1 MWMWLGSRHLTVHE
15 GLANKEDPSA
25 DGVKLELDTGV
36 DCRFLYC
43 HIYVYAYRC
52 VDSVDFHVHIY
63 VCVSSALC
71 TERAQKKRY
80 PVAASAPTTWIWV
93 SNNFTPHSKEPGL
106 LGKLGDRW
114 V

>member
-1 MWMWLGSRHLTVHE
+1 MWLGSRHLTVHE

-36 DCRFLYC
+36 DCRFLHG
-43 HIYVYAYRC
+43 HICVCAYRC
-52 VDSVDFHVHIY
+52 VDSVDLHVPIH

-80 PVAASAPTTWIWV
+80 PVAESTPITWIWV
-93 SNNFTPHSKEPGL
+93 SNNFTPLSKEPKL